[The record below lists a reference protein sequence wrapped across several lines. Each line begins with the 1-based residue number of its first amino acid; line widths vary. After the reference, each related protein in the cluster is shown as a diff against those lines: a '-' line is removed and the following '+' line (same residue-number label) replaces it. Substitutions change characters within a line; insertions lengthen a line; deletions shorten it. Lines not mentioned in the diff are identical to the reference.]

1 MLYSAEHVDKPEWGV
16 KGNRADMT
24 GDVYCCLGDEDLI
37 VTVENKDDYVE
48 ATATYRPVQYDRSK
62 GYKGQT
68 YVDAFAWCGEH
79 GQYSLCPFEA
89 VCPDGFDSEP
99 LGGYKEGGQVFDLD
113 EDVEESWIPILTD
126 AGNEWVNVAPMNA
139 CAIYSHEHPGPPE
152 WGVTGKDNEAITRN
166 LLW

>member
-99 LGGYKEGGQVFDLD
+99 LGGYKEGGQIFEFD
-113 EDVEESWIPILTD
+113 EGVVESWIPILTD